1 MSGSASERVAVVTAR
16 ARSLPALMYSNRLG
30 RVGEEDLH
38 LSAEQIGQRGR
49 HAAIGHVHHVDAG
62 HHLEQFGGDVG
73 DPADAA
79 RTVGELARIGLGIG
93 DELGNR
99 LGRNRRIYHHDKGAA
114 DEARDRRDVADEIEI
129 EFVVERRIDR
139 VRRTDQEER
148 VAVRRRAHDRLG
160 GDIAAGAR
168 PVLDDEWLAEPLRQ
182 PLTDQARED
191 VVRAAGGKADDRCA
205 PAATDRFAPTR
216 RATWPEARQ
225 RPLPDAEI
233 GGAEVSWRP
242 PLVRAFAR
250 RTSLGRGSMRA
261 RSSEDRDA
269 AMRA

>member
-1 MSGSASERVAVVTAR
+1 MSGSASERVAVVIAR
-16 ARSLPALMYSNRLG
+16 ARSLPALMYANRLG

-38 LSAEQIGQRGR
+38 LPAEQIGQRGR

-79 RTVGELARIGLGIG
+79 RTVGELARIRLGIG

-99 LGRNRRIYHHDKGAA
+99 LGRNRWMYHHDKGTA

-129 EFVVERRIDR
+129 ELVVKRRIDR
-139 VRRTDQEER
+139 VRRTDQEQR

-160 GDIAAGAR
+160 GDVAAGAR

-191 VVRAAGGKADDRCA
+191 VVRAAGGKADDDAHRPRRIGLRPSEARHGRERGSTRCQMQKL
-205 PAATDRFAPTR
+205 AARKFHGVLLWSELAR
-216 RATWPEARQ
+216 RA
-225 RPLPDAEI
+225 
-233 GGAEVSWRP
+233 VSVAGYSAS
-242 PLVRAFAR
+242 LGAR
-250 RTSLGRGSMRA
+250 R
-261 RSSEDRDA
+261 
-269 AMRA
+269 